1 MTIETDLINA
11 IQGMFGGALTFPLAI
26 PTAAPDLFEAY
37 ILTIILKEVIDENAV
52 VSYEDRSGHM
62 PTKFIFRTS
71 PSYLSTATQDF
82 THAVIR
88 FPGKP
93 TLEGHIGIFIAG
105 KSGVRCESDIAI
117 LLRTEAETCRQTLS
131 ALPRHS
137 KILLTVEC
145 KFYTGNIPL
154 HQARSFLGLQR
165 DISYRNGTQFLVINT
180 PSPTGVQL
188 VNEHHAKGWDHDIH
202 PSSATAVTRLQN
214 SFQKVFQGFNI
225 SRRW

>member
-1 MTIETDLINA
+1 MTVETDLINE
-11 IQGMFGGALTFPLAI
+11 IQDMLGNTLTLPLTT

-37 ILTIILKEVIDENAV
+37 VLTIVLRAAVAENAV
-52 VSYEDRSGHM
+52 VSYENRSGNT
-62 PTKFIFRTS
+62 PTEFVFRTS
-71 PSYLSTATQDF
+71 PSYLSTTTHDF

-105 KSGVRCESDIAI
+105 KSRVRCETDIAV
-117 LLRTEAETCRQTLS
+117 LLRTEAETCRQTHS

-165 DISYRNGTQFLVINT
+165 DISHVKGNQFLVINT
-180 PSPTGVQL
+180 SSLTGVQL
-188 VNEHHAKGWDHDIH
+188 VNEHHGKGWDNEIH

-214 SFQKVFQGFNI
+214 SFQKVFQGFNT
-225 SRRW
+225 SRHW

>member
-1 MTIETDLINA
+1 MA
-11 IQGMFGGALTFPLAI
+11 
-26 PTAAPDLFEAY
+26 
-37 ILTIILKEVIDENAV
+37 ENAV
-52 VSYEDRSGHM
+52 VSYENRSGNT
-62 PTKFIFRTS
+62 PTEFVFRTS
-71 PSYLSTATQDF
+71 PSYLSTTTQDF

-93 TLEGHIGIFIAG
+93 AFEGHIGIFIAG
-105 KSGVRCESDIAI
+105 KSGVRCEADIAV
-117 LLRTEAETCRQTLS
+117 LLRTEAETCRQSLS

-137 KILLTVEC
+137 KILLVVEC

-165 DISYRNGTQFLVINT
+165 DISHRKGNQFLVINT

-188 VNEHHAKGWDHDIH
+188 VNEHHAKGWDNEIY

-214 SFQKVFQGFNI
+214 SFQKVFQGFNT